1 MDLDEYWKER
11 GGIVYKGG
19 NGVVPTI
26 PPKSQPATPSPAP
39 KKVSSDEKQDLRVF
53 VSGIPLGME
62 WQDLKDLFREKVM
75 IIK

>member
-19 NGVVPTI
+19 KGVVPTT
-26 PPKSQPATPSPAP
+26 PPNSQPATPSQPP
-39 KKVSSDEKQDLRVF
+39 KKPSSDERQDQRVF